1 MRVSEIVPALFL
13 AFAFTSPAI
22 AQTAKQRISYD
33 LQMAEDRSIIYTK
46 HIETTPL
53 NDAAVQNFAQH
64 RLSVGATQTFEILE
78 ALTRKADGRIV
89 PADQSQIA
97 TQDGVIGPFIT
108 LLDIKIKQI
117 PFRDLSAGDTWVLT
131 YRIAEKDH
139 YVPGQF
145 SWSQLMP
152 PSPVALEFDFK
163 MRAPKAI
170 AIAHAEKDLAY
181 EENQDGEWT
190 NRHWSGKSRTAW

>member
-1 MRVSEIVPALFL
+1 MHLPKIVPALFL
-13 AFAFTSPAI
+13 AFSLTSPAA
-22 AQTAKQRISYD
+22 AQNAKQRISYD
-33 LQMAEDRSIIYTK
+33 LQMAEDRSVTYTK

-53 NDAAVQNFAQH
+53 NDAAVQNFSQH
-64 RLSVGATQTFEILE
+64 RLSVGATQNFEILE
-78 ALTRKADGRIV
+78 AFTRKADGRV
-89 PADQSQIA
+89 VQVDQSQIA

-131 YRIAEKDH
+131 YRITEKDH

-152 PSPVALEFDFK
+152 P
-163 MRAPKAI
+163 
-170 AIAHAEKDLAY
+170 
-181 EENQDGEWT
+181 
-190 NRHWSGKSRTAW
+190 